1 MKEKMTPH
9 IIAAGALVI
18 FIVLG
23 LACASAPPPPLEERK
38 AAWLKP
44 ENNKV
49 KIDKG
54 MADKKVPI
62 KDQCFLFCDPGLEV
76 KDKIFSTYK
85 GDYMNLGVVV
95 LPIDSTRIWARA
107 LKNAEME
114 ITFTSQSRSVLSAL
128 VGEDNLQAPSLE
140 AGQFYWLFSPQWADV
155 HYRQVAFLILPLN
168 EEGIEIFAKN
178 MWNKDKN
185 NFLYPYST
193 KDEWSSYEEYRDFIT
208 KLWEVRKEEVKKQL

>member
-44 ENNKV
+44 ENNKF

-62 KDQCFLFCDPGLEV
+62 KDQCFLFCDLGLEV

-85 GDYMNLGVVV
+85 GGLVV
-95 LPIDSTRIWARA
+95 LPTDSTRIWARA
-107 LKNAEME
+107 NKNAEME
-114 ITFTSQSRSVLSAL
+114 ITFTDQSRSVLSAL
-128 VGEDNLQAPSLE
+128 VGDDNLKAPHLE

-168 EEGIEIFAKN
+168 EEGIEIFTKN

-185 NFLYPYST
+185 NFLYYYWST
-193 KDEWSSYEEYRDFIT
+193 KDEWSNYEEYHDFIT
-208 KLWEVRKEEVKKQL
+208 KLWEVRKEEAKKQL